1 MAINIQE
8 RRETEAMKTDIERRS
23 DATIDTQRR
32 RLIVGLA
39 LLGVGGLGAVASAQ
53 TSEQVI
59 RVVAK
64 RFDFT
69 PNKIQLKKGVPVVLE
84 FTTLDVPMGFNL
96 PDFKVR
102 TDILPDK
109 VSRVRLVPDKTG
121 TFDFVCDIFCG
132 SGHES
137 MEGTIVVT

>member
-1 MAINIQE
+1 MAI
-8 RRETEAMKTDIERRS
+8 DLS
-23 DATIDTQRR
+23 RR
-32 RLIVGLA
+32 RFAAGLV
-39 LLGVGGLGAVASAQ
+39 LVGVGGLGAIAGAQ
-53 TSEQVI
+53 TGEQVI
-59 RVVAK
+59 RVVAR

-69 PNKIQLKKGVPVVLE
+69 PGTIQLRKGVPAVLE

-109 VSRVRLVPDKTG
+109 VARVRFVADKAG

-137 MEGTIVVT
+137 MEGTIVVS

>member
-1 MAINIQE
+1 MAI
-8 RRETEAMKTDIERRS
+8 DL
-23 DATIDTQRR
+23 QRR
-32 RLIVGLA
+32 RITAGLV
-39 LLGVGGLGAVASAQ
+39 LLSVGGLGAIASAQ
-53 TSEQVI
+53 TSEQVV

-69 PNKIQLKKGVPVVLE
+69 PSKIQLRKGVPAVLE
-84 FTTLDVPMGFNL
+84 FTTLDVPMGFSL

-109 VSRVRLVPDKTG
+109 VSRVRFVPDKTG

>member
-8 RRETEAMKTDIERRS
+8 RRETEAMKTIERHS